1 MVYQHG
7 WSVIEQTVVR
17 RERWPG
23 SYKHGVFTHVVPLV
37 SMEQEIQPD
46 QPIQRIEPYMTA
58 VVDEAKRDEVVPSG
72 MYGRVVDITQR
83 GGIVIE
89 GPAAIVRGVIGAGHQ
104 VAGILHVVQV
114 DTESQHLLPGAMLA
128 VPGTLTFA
136 MLRQALLAGVVGII
150 AGSISAKDFEGFLNA
165 DLIQMFNDID
175 IEHAQANLPQLTV
188 MCTEGL
194 GTGVMDASV
203 LSILQKHQG
212 AIVLLKGIT
221 SPRWG
226 IWPEL
231 LLSFSLEEIQRGW
244 QPVKQDLSLVP
255 GARVRVSG
263 GELEGAT
270 GTIEY
275 LFSYEQVFPSG
286 IQSRAL
292 LLRLD
297 SGNARIIPMSQ
308 AQRIG

>member
-1 MVYQHG
+1 MVYQPG
-7 WSVIEQTVVR
+7 ESVVRQTAVR

-23 SYKHGVFTHVVPLV
+23 SYKNGVLTRVVPLV
-37 SMEQEIQPD
+37 YAGQELRPD
-46 QPIQRIEPYMTA
+46 QPIQRIEPRTTGGTTT
-58 VVDEAKRDEVVPSG
+58 RDEVVPAG
-72 MYGRVVDITQR
+72 MYGRVVDVTQR

-89 GPAAIVRGVIGAGHQ
+89 GAAALIHGMIGAGHQ
-104 VAGILHVVQV
+104 VAGVLQIVQT
-114 DTESQHLLPGAMLA
+114 DTQNQQLPPGAILV

-136 MLRQALLAGVVGII
+136 MLRQALLAGVVGIV

-165 DLIQMFNDID
+165 DLIQIFNDID

-194 GTGVMDASV
+194 GNGVMDDSV
-203 LSILQKHQG
+203 MAELQQHQG
-212 AIVLLKGIT
+212 AIVLLAGIT

-226 IWPEL
+226 VWPEL
-231 LLSFSLEEIQRGW
+231 LLSFSPEEINW
-244 QPVKQDLSLVP
+244 QPVQQDLSLVP
-255 GARVRVSG
+255 GTRVRVSG
-263 GELEGAT
+263 GEHEGAT

-275 LFSYEQVFPSG
+275 FFSYEQVFPSG
-286 IQSRAL
+286 IQSRAI

-297 SGNARIIPMSQ
+297 NGIARIIPISQ

>member
-1 MVYQHG
+1 MVYQPG
-7 WSVIEQTVVR
+7 ESVVRQTGVR

-23 SYKHGVFTHVVPLV
+23 SYKNGVLTRVVPLV
-37 SMEQEIQPD
+37 YAGQDLRPD
-46 QPIQRIEPYMTA
+46 QPLQRVEPRVTGSTA
-58 VVDEAKRDEVVPSG
+58 TRDEVVPAG
-72 MYGRVVDITQR
+72 MYGRVVDVTQR
-83 GGIVIE
+83 GGVVIE
-89 GPAAIVRGVIGAGHQ
+89 GTAALVHGEVGAGHQ
-104 VAGILHVVQV
+104 VAGVLQIVQE
-114 DTESQHLLPGAMLA
+114 DTQNQQLPPGAILV

-136 MLRQALLAGVVGII
+136 MLRQALLAGVVGVV

-165 DLIQMFNDID
+165 DLIQIFNDID

-194 GTGVMDASV
+194 GAGIMDNSVMTE
-203 LSILQKHQG
+203 LQQHQG
-212 AIVLLKGIT
+212 AIVLLSGIT

-226 IWPEL
+226 VLPEL
-231 LLSFSLEEIQRGW
+231 LISFAPEEIQRDRQ
-244 QPVKQDLSLVP
+244 QPIQQDFALVL

-263 GELEGAT
+263 GEHEGAT

-275 LFSYEQVFPSG
+275 FFSYERVFPSG
-286 IQSRAL
+286 IQSRAI

-297 SGNARIIPMSQ
+297 NGIARIIPVSQ

>member
-1 MVYQHG
+1 MVYQPG
-7 WSVIEQTVVR
+7 WSVERQTAVR

-23 SYKHGVFTHVVPLV
+23 SYKNGVLTRVVPLV
-37 SMEQEIQPD
+37 YAGQELRPD
-46 QPIQRIEPYMTA
+46 QPIQRIEPRIMGGTA
-58 VVDEAKRDEVVPSG
+58 TRDEVVPAG
-72 MYGRVVDITQR
+72 MYGRVVDVTQR

-89 GPAAIVRGVIGAGHQ
+89 GSAALIHGMIGAGHQ
-104 VAGILHVVQV
+104 VAGVLQIVQT
-114 DTESQHLLPGAMLA
+114 DTQNQQLPPGAILV

-136 MLRQALLAGVVGII
+136 MLRQALLAGVVGIV
-150 AGSISAKDFEGFLNA
+150 AGSIPAKDFEGFLSA
-165 DLIQMFNDID
+165 DLIQIFNDID

-194 GTGVMDASV
+194 GSGVMDDSV
-203 LSILQKHQG
+203 MTELQQHQG
-212 AIVLLKGIT
+212 AIVLLTGIT

-226 IWPEL
+226 VWPEL
-231 LLSFSLEEIQRGW
+231 LLSFSPEEINW
-244 QPVKQDLSLVP
+244 QPVQQDLSLVP

-263 GELEGAT
+263 GEHEGAT

-275 LFSYEQVFPSG
+275 FFSYEQVFPSG
-286 IQSRAL
+286 IQSRAI

-297 SGNARIIPMSQ
+297 NGIARIIPISQ